1 MKTHL
6 KSKKTGSTNH
16 FTKEPL
22 SIYQYSR
29 IVKKWMRE
37 LGVEDVS
44 EYSTHPMRTTKP
56 SVIYQRTNNVDAI
69 RRLLGQSSVTATSAY
84 LGVSDNSA
92 LELARSINI

>member
-6 KSKKTGSTNH
+6 KSQKTGSTNH

-44 EYSTHPMRTTKP
+44 EYSTHSMRKKP

-69 RRLLGQSSVTATSAY
+69 RSLRGQSSVTGTSAY
-84 LGVSDNSA
+84 LGVSDSSV
-92 LELARSINI
+92 LELARTYSF

>member
-29 IVKKWMRE
+29 IVKKWLKE
-37 LGVEDVS
+37 FGVEDVS
-44 EYSTHPMRTTKP
+44 EYSTHSMRETKP

-92 LELARSINI
+92 LELARSINV